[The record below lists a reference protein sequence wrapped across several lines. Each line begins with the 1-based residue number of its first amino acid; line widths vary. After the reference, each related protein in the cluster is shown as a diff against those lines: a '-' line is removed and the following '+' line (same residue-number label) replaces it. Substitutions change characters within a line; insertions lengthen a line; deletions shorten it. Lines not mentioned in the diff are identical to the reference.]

1 MTEPRWPWWRAAV
14 ALTVSGMAVFVSA
27 DTAGAEVSEGCE
39 ATLAGEDVGSRSSTD
54 VDDAIEVG
62 AKDVVQVSGTSDAPI
77 DGYTVEMEF
86 AGISWEVASGDTD
99 GTTWSDEVDVAD
111 YARYGVGLYKVR
123 AVVTGEG
130 ACEGAVLVE
139 ITGKSPLTT
148 AAGIGALVV
157 GAGGLALAAS
167 AIASAGKVPA
177 GAGR

>member
-1 MTEPRWPWWRAAV
+1 MDQRWVRGGA
-14 ALTVSGMAVFVSA
+14 ALTVLLTVVLGTGV
-27 DTAGAEVSEGCE
+27 AGAEVDEGCE

-62 AKDVVQVSGTSDAPI
+62 AKDVVEVGGTSDAPI
-77 DGYTVEMEF
+77 DGYRVEMEF
-86 AGISWEVASGDTD
+86 AGFSWEVAADDTE
-99 GTTWSDEVDVAD
+99 GTSWSDEVDVAD
-111 YARYGVGLYKVR
+111 YARYGVGLYRVS

-130 ACEGAVLVE
+130 ACSGAVLVE

-167 AIASAGKVPA
+167 SVVKAGKVAP
-177 GAGR
+177 